1 MENSTAQADWNDQ
14 HGHRTEVMPLIGG
27 EFAGKTP
34 PIVADFSSLGAPYT
48 SKSDPVEDDLAKKAH
63 NAFLGSPD
71 KPWNAVVRVIQQ
83 DRDARWEKAYRA
95 AYDAGEL
102 SSFRDFSKSLNAIR
116 TRIEAK
122 PKTPEERVTIEEIE
136 ILRDDCKV
144 DVEKRLYRDGNEIKP
159 ADVLAYARLGLIAE
173 LAKEQK

>member
-27 EFAGKTP
+27 EPTKKEHTTP
-34 PIVADFSSLGAPYT
+34 ID
-48 SKSDPVEDDLAKKAH
+48 DDLAKKAH

-116 TRIEAK
+116 ARIEAK